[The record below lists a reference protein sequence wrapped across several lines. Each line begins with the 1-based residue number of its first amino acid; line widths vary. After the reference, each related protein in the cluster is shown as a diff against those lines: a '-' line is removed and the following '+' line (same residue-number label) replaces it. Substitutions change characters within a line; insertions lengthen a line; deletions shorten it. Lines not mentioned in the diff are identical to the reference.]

1 MSPKGR
7 ALAGLLFAAA
17 ADGVLGALFGE
28 DAKPA
33 AHASSDLA
41 TSILAIG
48 FMFMWV
54 HYDSIERGYRRSAL
68 LSIGIVALALVFLPA
83 YLVKSRPPG
92 ERLRAFFGLAV
103 IVLLMA
109 LAEWIAGSITG
120 LLLA

>member
-7 ALAGLLFAAA
+7 ALTGLLLAAA
-17 ADGVLGALFGE
+17 AGGALGAIFDE
-28 DAKPA
+28 SKSA
-33 AHASSDLA
+33 AHAASDLA

-54 HYDSIERGYRRSAL
+54 HYDSLERRYRRSAL
-68 LSIGIVALALVFLPA
+68 LNIGIVALALVFLPA

-92 ERLRAFFGLAV
+92 ERPRAFFGLAV

-109 LAEWIAGSITG
+109 LAEWIAGGFTA
-120 LLLA
+120 LLVA

>member
-7 ALAGLLFAAA
+7 ALAGLLLAAA
-17 ADGVLGALFGE
+17 ADGMLGVIFDE
-28 DAKPA
+28 SKPA
-33 AHASSDLA
+33 AHATSDLA
-41 TSILAIG
+41 TSIVAIG

-109 LAEWIAGSITG
+109 LAEWIAGSITA

>member
-7 ALAGLLFAAA
+7 ALSGLLLAAV
-17 ADGVLGALFGE
+17 ADGVLSAIFDE
-28 DAKPA
+28 SKSA
-33 AHASSDLA
+33 AHAASDLA

-54 HYDSIERGYRRSAL
+54 HYDSLERRYRRSAL
-68 LSIGIVALALVFLPA
+68 LNIGIVALALVFLPA

-109 LAEWIAGSITG
+109 LAEWIAGGITA
-120 LLLA
+120 LLVA